1 MDLLLN
7 LLGGFSTAV
16 SPVNLLYVLIGVVL
30 GTIIGA
36 LPGFGPATAI
46 AMLLPL
52 TFTLEPETAII
63 LLAGIY
69 YGGMYG
75 GRIPAIL
82 LNMPGDAPSVVTTF
96 DGYPLAQQGRAGPA
110 LTIAAFASFIG
121 GLVGVLALAFVAPPL
136 AQLALKFGPPEITLL
151 TLLGILL
158 ISQLGAGSMAKSLI
172 AAGAGFF
179 VASVGQDPMI
189 GTQRLTLGVTELM
202 GGISFI
208 AAVMGIFG
216 LAEIFYN
223 LEKRITT
230 KDSSAPI
237 DGLWP
242 SAAEWIASRW
252 AMLRGS
258 IVGLFIGMA
267 PGAGAEI
274 ASMTSY
280 ATEKRRAKDPSRFG
294 KGAMEGVAGPEAAN
308 NAGAVGSFV
317 PLLTLGIPGS
327 VTTAL
332 IFGALLLQGITPGP
346 TLIRDEPDV
355 FYGLIASMF
364 IGNFLLLLINVP
376 LVRAFVAIVRVRFSI
391 LSAVVVVA
399 LVVGAYSLSNSMFDV
414 WVMFAF
420 GVIGYIARKWGFS
433 MGPFAL
439 AYVLSPIM
447 EQSFRQS
454 MTISDNGFAIF
465 VTRPASIVILLIGIA
480 VFVLAPLWSKY
491 SRRRNSDEKKYDLAK
506 FGES

>member
-1 MDLLLN
+1 MDLILN
-7 LLGGFSTAV
+7 LLSGFATAA
-16 SPVNLLYVLIGVVL
+16 SPTNLLYVLIGVVL

-52 TFTLEPETAII
+52 TFALEPETAII

-96 DGYPLAQQGRAGPA
+96 DGYPLARQGRAGPA
-110 LTIAAFASFIG
+110 LTIAAFASFVG
-121 GLVGVLALAFVAPPL
+121 GFVGVLALAFLAPPL

-158 ISQLGAGSMAKSLI
+158 ISQLGGGSMAKSLI
-172 AAGAGFF
+172 AAGAGVF

-189 GTQRLTLGVTELM
+189 GTQRLTLGFNELM
-202 GGISFI
+202 GGVSFI

-223 LEKRITT
+223 LEKRARN
-230 KDSSAPI
+230 DESAAPLN
-237 DGLWP
+237 GLWP
-242 SAAEWIASRW
+242 SSADWLASRW

-274 ASMTSY
+274 ASMTAY
-280 ATEKRRAKDPSRFG
+280 ATEKKRSKHPETFG
-294 KGAMEGVAGPEAAN
+294 KGAIEGVAGPESAN

-364 IGNFLLLLINVP
+364 IGNFLLLFINVP
-376 LVRAFVAIVRVRFSI
+376 LVRVFVAIIRIRFSI
-391 LSAVVVVA
+391 LSAIVAVA
-399 LVVGAYSLSNSMFDV
+399 LVVGAYSLNNSMFDV
-414 WVMFAF
+414 WVMLIF
-420 GVIGYIARKWGFS
+420 GVIGYVARKWGFS

-447 EQSFRQS
+447 ERSFRQS
-454 MTISDNGFAIF
+454 LTISDSGFAIF
-465 VTRPASIVILLIGIA
+465 VTRPASITILLIGLA
-480 VFVLAPLWSKY
+480 VFVVAPLLSKY
-491 SRRRNSDEKKYDLAK
+491 SARVKARAPGGRARKFSD
-506 FGES
+506 S

>member
-1 MDLLLN
+1 MDLIQN
-7 LLGGFSTAV
+7 LLDGFSTAI
-16 SPVNLLYVLIGVVL
+16 SPTNLLYVLVGVVL

-52 TFTLEPETAII
+52 TFTLQPETAII

-96 DGYPLAQQGRAGPA
+96 DGYPLARQGRAGPT
-110 LTIAAFASFIG
+110 LTIAAVASFVG
-121 GLVGVLALAFVAPPL
+121 GLVGVLALAFLAPPL

-158 ISQLGAGSMAKSLI
+158 ISQLGAGSMAKSLF
-172 AAGAGFF
+172 AAGAGVF
-179 VASVGQDPMI
+179 VASIGQDPMI
-189 GTQRLTLGVTELM
+189 GTQRLTFGVNELM
-202 GGISFI
+202 GGVSFI

-216 LAEIFYN
+216 LAEIFCN
-223 LEKRITT
+223 LEKRVSANE
-230 KDSSAPI
+230 SSAPI
-237 DGLWP
+237 TGLWP
-242 SAAEWIASRW
+242 NASEWLASRW
-252 AMLRGS
+252 AMVRGS
-258 IVGLFIGMA
+258 FVGLLIGMA

-280 ATEKRRAKDPSRFG
+280 ATEKKRSKQPERFG

-332 IFGALLLQGITPGP
+332 IFGALLMQGITPGP

-355 FYGLIASMF
+355 FFGLIASMF
-364 IGNFLLLLINVP
+364 IGNFLLLFINVP
-376 LVRAFVAIVRVRFSI
+376 LVRVFVAIVRVRFSI
-391 LSAVVVVA
+391 LSAIVVVA
-399 LVVGAYSLSNSMFDV
+399 LVVGAYSLNNSMFDV
-414 WVMFAF
+414 WVMLAF

-454 MTISDNGFAIF
+454 LTISSNGFGIF
-465 VTRPASIVILLIGIA
+465 VTRPASIVILLVGLL
-480 VFVLAPLWSKY
+480 VFVLGPLWSKFA
-491 SRRRNSDEKKYDLAK
+491 RRRQPVVSDDRLSK
-506 FGES
+506 FGDS